1 MKTSFKR
8 ISRTIGHHFRI
19 LTKGCIKV
27 LWGTTT
33 AVMIAVA
40 VYGYKIVPTE
50 GGYAAVCDFLVA
62 TLTMVVALACMYLIG
77 GNCKKG
83 AKK

>member
-1 MKTSFKR
+1 MKISFKR
-8 ISRTIGHHFRI
+8 MSRTIGYHFRI
-19 LTKGCIKV
+19 LAKGFIKV

-33 AVMIAVA
+33 AVLIAVA
-40 VYGYKIVPTE
+40 VYGYMMVPTE

-62 TLTMVVALACMYLIG
+62 TLTMIVALACMYLMG
-77 GNCKKG
+77 GNRKKG

>member
-1 MKTSFKR
+1 M
-8 ISRTIGHHFRI
+8 
-19 LTKGCIKV
+19 

-33 AVMIAVA
+33 AVMIATA
-40 VYGYKIVPTE
+40 VYGYTVVPTE

-62 TLTMVVALACMYLIG
+62 TLTMIVALACMYLMG
-77 GNCKKG
+77 GNRKKG